1 MPRPRTGS
9 AVALWKR
16 RGGKKVK
23 VWYGCISYFADNGKR
38 KFERRK
44 ADNKTHAKELAQTM
58 LREYDDGGQEIFDS
72 ADMTF
77 AQLAEYYKNTFLVDP
92 EYVDGR
98 KVVGLRNKY
107 DFEKRLGILKDFF
120 RHRKLRSITHGDL
133 ERYKT
138 VRLKTPVVVGR
149 NTRGTEGKGEPKNRQ
164 RSIATVNRELSLLRR
179 VFNVAVSNGWVL
191 KSPFAMGKSLIN
203 PGHEKPRER
212 ILTRE
217 EEAKLIAECS
227 GPRAHIKPIVI
238 CALDTGMR
246 RGEMFKLTWGDI
258 DFKERLITIRAF
270 NTKTMR
276 ERQVAITQRLIKE
289 LKTMHKASNKNP
301 EELVF
306 KIKTSVKTAFNRAK
320 KDAGVPDL
328 RFHDL
333 RHTHATKLVSKHLPL
348 SEVGRMLGH
357 TRANPTYRYVN
368 PNVET
373 ARRAVAILDELNR
386 TPKRKPAPARD
397 KNTPSCSV

>member
-9 AVALWKR
+9 AVALWKK
-16 RGGKKVK
+16 RGGKTVK

-77 AQLAEYYKNTFLVDP
+77 AQLAEYYKTTFLVDP

-98 KVVGLRNKY
+98 KIVGLRNKY

-203 PGHEKPRER
+203 PGDEKPRER

-217 EEAKLIAECS
+217 EEARLIAECS
-227 GPRAHIKPIVI
+227 GPRAHIKAIVI

-258 DFKERLITIRAF
+258 DFEERLITIRAF

-289 LKTMHKASNKNP
+289 LKPMHKASTKNP

-333 RHTHATKLVSKHLPL
+333 RHYADS
-348 SEVGRMLGH
+348 RIM
-357 TRANPTYRYVN
+357 
-368 PNVET
+368 
-373 ARRAVAILDELNR
+373 
-386 TPKRKPAPARD
+386 
-397 KNTPSCSV
+397 PSA